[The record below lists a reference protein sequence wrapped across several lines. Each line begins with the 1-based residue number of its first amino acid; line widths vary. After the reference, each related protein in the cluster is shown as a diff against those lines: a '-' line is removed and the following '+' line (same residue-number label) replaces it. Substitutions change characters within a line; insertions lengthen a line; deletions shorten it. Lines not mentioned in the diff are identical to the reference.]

1 MLDIRKFNRGI
12 TLSGS
17 QNEPNGHRNMKHTH
31 ERNLNVAGFIL
42 AIALIAGF
50 FAWQADAEAHRT
62 NTWKAKVAKVTQG
75 VPQR

>member
-1 MLDIRKFNRGI
+1 MN
-12 TLSGS
+12 
-17 QNEPNGHRNMKHTH
+17 NTH

-42 AIALIAGF
+42 AIVFIVGF